1 MSRQK
6 FECADVLNTEEGL
19 LSCIHMSSTGC
30 VMCCSGAI
38 WPGEKTVFVSGCFGA
53 QCSVAPARG
62 QQFKERVGWV

>member
-19 LSCIHMSSTGC
+19 LSCIQMSSTGC

-38 WPGEKTVFVSGCFGA
+38 WPGEK
-53 QCSVAPARG
+53 
-62 QQFKERVGWV
+62 QFLCLAVLVLSAL